1 MIRKYLRFRRF
12 ALLLWLVAEIFI
24 SAVTWLA
31 GFKSEYILYTFL
43 ISAFTILCICIF
55 DFLNFRVKIKT
66 LIDIRENLSDV
77 QHNLPEPS
85 EVISAEYTEI
95 IISLYELLRLERDA
109 HSETLGAQIDY
120 YTAWLHQ
127 IKTPIAAMR
136 LAIDADGADAQSA
149 VPILTAELFK
159 IERYVDMALQYAK
172 IGRLESDLVLASCDL
187 DALVLSCIKKY
198 STLFI
203 QKNLTVSFEKTGFV
217 VVTDEKWLAFILEQI
232 LSNAVKYTEKGGVK
246 IRLENRSLAVEDTGI
261 GIRSDDVDRI
271 FEKGYTGYNGRYD
284 RRASGLGL
292 FMAKT
297 IANELNL
304 TLSAGRNR
312 KTGAKLMIGLEKVI
326 KEP

>member
-1 MIRKYLRFRRF
+1 MIRKYLRYRRF
-12 ALLLWLVAEIFI
+12 ALLLWLVSEIFI
-24 SAVTWLA
+24 CAVTMLS
-31 GFKSEYILYTFL
+31 GFESGYILYTVL
-43 ISAFTILCICIF
+43 ISSFMVLCICIF

-77 QHNLPEPS
+77 LHNLPEPS

-127 IKTPIAAMR
+127 IKTPIAAIR
-136 LAIDADGADAQSA
+136 LAIDNDSKNTD
-149 VPILTAELFK
+149 PILTAELFK

-172 IGRLESDLVLASCDL
+172 IGRLESDLMLASCDL
-187 DALVLSCIKKY
+187 DVLVLSCIKKY

-203 QKNLTVSFEKTGFV
+203 QKNLTVSFKKTGLT

-232 LSNAVKYTEKGGVK
+232 LSNAVKYTKKGGVR
-246 IRLENRSLAVEDTGI
+246 IYAEYRALTVEDTGI

-304 TLSAGRNR
+304 TLSVERDR
-312 KTGAKLMIGLEKVI
+312 KSGAKLMIGLEKVI